1 MISAADCMF
10 RGAALNGRF
19 GGSKS
24 IRWLMQANI
33 LAITV
38 GTLLALLAAFALG
51 SWVHSRSFG
60 AEKTTSLEQSQVGLV
75 VSGIL
80 VVLGLLL
87 GFTFSLALDRFEQ
100 RRMLVITE
108 ANAIS
113 TSYLRAQLLDEPDRT
128 RLSNLL
134 IAYTDNRVNL
144 ATAASDKRPLLE
156 QNDRLLTQIWAAVA
170 AALDTPK
177 GRAISTP
184 LTLTFNELID
194 LDTERKVARTAN
206 IPGLVFATLY
216 VFLVVTAV
224 VVGFVL
230 SGKRQR
236 YLALVMILLLTLG
249 ISTIVDL
256 NRPTSGWIRESQEP
270 MLMTKKLLSQ
280 PRSDFDQFKRVAPS
294 K

>member
-1 MISAADCMF
+1 
-10 RGAALNGRF
+10 
-19 GGSKS
+19 
-24 IRWLMQANI
+24 MQANI

-156 QNDRLLTQIWAAVA
+156 QNDRLLTQIWAGVA